1 MMGKKILTIL
11 RSKCL
16 LILTY
21 GCINKGSNM
30 STHVLLNLLKEL
42 RKRDKMQGIRSILLL
57 FHNKFNYITGVFYIK
72 NRLS

>member
-1 MMGKKILTIL
+1 MDTKIFTIL

-21 GCINKGSNM
+21 GCINKGSYM

-42 RKRDKMQGIRSILLL
+42 RKRDKMQGMLGILLL
-57 FHNKFNYITGVFYIK
+57 FHNKFNKLDNTGA
-72 NRLS
+72 